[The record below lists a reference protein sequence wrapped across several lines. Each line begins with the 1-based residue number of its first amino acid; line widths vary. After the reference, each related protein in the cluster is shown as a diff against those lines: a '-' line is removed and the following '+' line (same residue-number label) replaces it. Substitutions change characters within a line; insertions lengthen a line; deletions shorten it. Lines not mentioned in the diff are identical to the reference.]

1 MLKLPKD
8 LVADPRHA
16 AVGELLETNCA
27 PLWESARLSVA
38 TVPLTKGLA
47 QVLREAL
54 QTGHAA
60 QGLEVITA
68 KLAAEQKGLDAVQEK
83 TPQAP
88 SSPRVSRLLFV
99 AGDGSKRFYRDTESL
114 LLRHAQRLM
123 VCRID
128 VPGEELGEAL
138 FGTPRLVRS
147 VLVFDKKVVTRALLS
162 LLPS

>member
-8 LVADPRHA
+8 LAADPRHA
-16 AVGELLETNCA
+16 AVGEMLETNCA
-27 PLWESARLSVA
+27 PLWESARHSVA
-38 TVPLTKGLA
+38 TVALTDGLTR
-47 QVLREAL
+47 VLREAL
-54 QTGHAA
+54 QTRHAA
-60 QGLEVITA
+60 QGLEVITD
-68 KLAAEQKGLDAVQEK
+68 KLAAEQKGLDAVQAK

-99 AGDGSKRFYRDTESL
+99 ASDGSKRFYRDTESL
-114 LLRHAQRLM
+114 LIRYAQRLL

-128 VPGEELGEAL
+128 LPGEDLGQAL

-162 LLPS
+162 LLPP